1 VHPFPSLFSLSSAPT
16 ISLCGS
22 FLPALHAPALDDP
35 QLLADG
41 GTEVAGVPAY
51 PVDPET
57 GVLSARSQANLRADI
72 EKFRQDTEKR
82 LVENQAIIVGFTT
95 VVDIPHST
103 SVEVA
108 LSILYI
114 ISIL

>member
-1 VHPFPSLFSLSSAPT
+1 MPGRSSIYILNSLFVT
-16 ISLCGS
+16 IIIIIIIIII
-22 FLPALHAPALDDP
+22 F
-35 QLLADG
+35 
-41 GTEVAGVPAY
+41 EVK
-51 PVDPET
+51 T
-57 GVLSARSQANLRADI
+57 
-72 EKFRQDTEKR
+72 
-82 LVENQAIIVGFTT
+82 VGFTT

>member
-1 VHPFPSLFSLSSAPT
+1 MPT
-16 ISLCGS
+16 HVYSHDGYVYIITIYYIHVYQLM
-22 FLPALHAPALDDP
+22 AL
-35 QLLADG
+35 
-41 GTEVAGVPAY
+41 VANVC
-51 PVDPET
+51 T
-57 GVLSARSQANLRADI
+57 MR
-72 EKFRQDTEKR
+72 
-82 LVENQAIIVGFTT
+82 VGFTT

>member
-1 VHPFPSLFSLSSAPT
+1 MIA
-16 ISLCGS
+16 C
-22 FLPALHAPALDDP
+22 
-35 QLLADG
+35 
-41 GTEVAGVPAY
+41 
-51 PVDPET
+51 VD
-57 GVLSARSQANLRADI
+57 
-72 EKFRQDTEKR
+72 
-82 LVENQAIIVGFTT
+82 FTT